1 MKRNFKISSFRINP
15 STITNNASFR
25 FRVYINLINYFERV
39 FRGVLIFVAC
49 YYIEQ
54 SSTYCR
60 AIDDNSNSSSFFPIL
75 NGKREMSTLSETNH
89 SLHHAVPS
97 TISNRTFRHPSA
109 NSLSS
114 IDSRFARHVR
124 RYRDIRLLR
133 VVFQSMLQPSVR
145 WQHTRLTGKK
155 DYSREKI

>member
-60 AIDDNSNSSSFFPIL
+60 AIDDNSNSSSFF
-75 NGKREMSTLSETNH
+75 
-89 SLHHAVPS
+89 
-97 TISNRTFRHPSA
+97 A
-109 NSLSS
+109 NSKWYERCPHFRKRITLCITQCHLRSATERFVIPRQTPCQVS
-114 IDSRFARHVR
+114 ILA
-124 RYRDIRLLR
+124 LLAT
-133 VVFQSMLQPSVR
+133 SV
-145 WQHTRLTGKK
+145 G
-155 DYSREKI
+155 IGI

>member
-60 AIDDNSNSSSFFPIL
+60 AIDDNSNSSSFF
-75 NGKREMSTLSETNH
+75 
-89 SLHHAVPS
+89 
-97 TISNRTFRHPSA
+97 A
-109 NSLSS
+109 NSKWQTRDVHTFGNESLSA
-114 IDSRFARHVR
+114 SRSAIYDQQPNVSSSLGKLLVK
-124 RYRDIRLLR
+124 YRFSLCSPR
-133 VVFQSMLQPSVR
+133 PSVS
-145 WQHTRLTGKK
+145 GYKVA
-155 DYSREKI
+155 